1 MNNIQDLNIKN
12 EILPVFDYSLNSFTK
27 NKILYLLQTP
37 LKSEDKIAERQNIL
51 KAFMANMK
59 VLESYSYT
67 VLYLNEVHF
76 FLNNFSEVN
85 SKSSRFLFSGPSPD
99 EILLNNKLHQMVLF
113 FHRLESVYFSR
124 INLINFPE
132 IYRKDLNR
140 VLSFLS
146 FFELRHYEFMIRE
159 KRLKRK
165 HLKELTHKIL
175 KLKEE
180 GKIETFWE
188 DLFLF
193 ESYCSISLA
202 IKNRNFTFPT
212 FKESEISL
220 NDFFHPL
227 VKNPVKNDF
236 TAFSNVIVL
245 NGPNMSGKSTFLKSI
260 SLCVYLGNLG
270 LAIPASK
277 AVIPFCNDFSIGIN
291 KRDAI
296 LNGYSHFMT
305 EIMNLKDVV
314 LNAAEG
320 NRSFAVF
327 DELFSGTNVEDALEI
342 CKTTINGLSKYT
354 NSYFFISTHI
364 QELKE
369 FTNDKISTFYLD
381 CELINNVPTFTYKLK
396 KGWSDIKVGRVLFDK
411 VGLNE
416 LLNVSKLIDK

>member
-1 MNNIQDLNIKN
+1 
-12 EILPVFDYSLNSFTK
+12 
-27 NKILYLLQTP
+27 
-37 LKSEDKIAERQNIL
+37 
-51 KAFMANMK
+51 
-59 VLESYSYT
+59 
-67 VLYLNEVHF
+67 
-76 FLNNFSEVN
+76 
-85 SKSSRFLFSGPSPD
+85 
-99 EILLNNKLHQMVLF
+99 
-113 FHRLESVYFSR
+113 
-124 INLINFPE
+124 
-132 IYRKDLNR
+132 
-140 VLSFLS
+140 
-146 FFELRHYEFMIRE
+146 
-159 KRLKRK
+159 
-165 HLKELTHKIL
+165 
-175 KLKEE
+175 
-180 GKIETFWE
+180 E

-212 FKESEISL
+212 FKENEISL
-220 NDFFHPL
+220 KDFFHPL

-396 KGWSDIKVGRVLFDK
+396 KGWSDIKVGRILFDE

-416 LLNVSKLIDK
+416 LLNSSKLIDK